1 LIQVEQFST
10 MLDPKLLLKSVDASQ
25 DGGVIAEIKAAIR
38 AHQPTRVTIR
48 NYNKDG
54 TLFWNELSIAPD
66 VQRSG
71 STDLPLSRDSGML
84 RIWSPSRH
92 KTIDSGK
99 NWQNSQRTA
108 VPQRLIR
115 TKDKIYCADL
125 PDFKYIM
132 SALPINGI
140 IG

>member
-1 LIQVEQFST
+1 
-10 MLDPKLLLKSVDASQ
+10 MLDPKLLLKTVDASQ
-25 DGGVIAEIKAAIR
+25 DGVIIAEIKAAIR

-54 TLFWNELSIAPD
+54 TLFWNERSIAPD

-71 STDLPLSRDSGML
+71 STDLPLSRGSGML

-108 VPQRLIR
+108 VPLRLIR
-115 TKDKIYCADL
+115 TE
-125 PDFKYIM
+125 
-132 SALPINGI
+132 G
-140 IG
+140 